1 VLAPAPDLP
10 DDLATAAQELAVRI
24 ADRLGV
30 VGMLAVELFQTAD
43 GVLVNELGA
52 RTSQFEQHLRAVLDY
67 PLGSTVMTA
76 PVVVMANV
84 LGGAAASGDWT
95 GPALDERV
103 HHFMA
108 HWPDVKLH
116 WYGKGQR
123 PGRKL
128 GHVTALG
135 DDLAEVRAR
144 ASAAARYLAD
154 GVVEPAF
161 AFEKEH

>member
-1 VLAPAPDLP
+1 MSTTSDGLGASTEDARRAELERQASSLAERAR
-10 DDLATAAQELAVRI
+10 T
-24 ADRLGV
+24 RLG
-30 VGMLAVELFQTAD
+30 ATVEPITERAREFAEAKKQS
-43 GVLVNELGA
+43 GA
-52 RTSQFEQHLRAVLDY
+52 ER
-67 PLGSTVMTA
+67 
-76 PVVVMANV
+76 
-84 LGGAAASGDWT
+84 LGGAAAAEGWSG
-95 GPALDERV
+95 PSLDERV
-103 HHFMA
+103 HHLMA

-144 ASAAARYLAD
+144 AAAAARYLAD

-161 AFEKEH
+161 AFEEEHA